1 MRTLDLNEEEKSARV
16 KEQNRLRAAKYYASK
31 KNVINDKAKV
41 QRKSKATK
49 TEVVGEIMTLPSKT
63 AYSQKEGK
71 LTIVKDK
78 VKFVRN
84 EPKPVRQSM
93 RSQILNGSKEF
104 SKTPEYLERCRIE
117 RQKLDERMEREK
129 KGEVMTLP
137 NKTAH
142 SQKEGKLSSVEE
154 EVKFVPNKPAPPKEM
169 SPRNKAKYNLAMI
182 ELQKQQEKEEVK
194 NEEKSEPEED
204 NSEAY
209 DKIVKQLKTVKYDS
223 QSTLKKYIENFKTI
237 VKLVGI
243 NTYSKFIKFIVNE
256 PNKVI
261 SILETATHGKGKKA
275 YSLNSIRD
283 YINLIAFYIDKLK
296 IPIDAEDKEVYNDM
310 AAILVAQSH
319 RQTEKNKDKEVPP
332 INEYVENVAKQ
343 YGKNSMNHLI
353 VLLLVATY
361 GRDDL
366 NLNVVKSIPQANKDF
381 SLNYLVLEDDK
392 ITVIIN
398 EFKTS
403 KKYGQKKIV
412 LDDALEQQV
421 RNYIDKKNIEYGE
434 LLFPNL
440 RLSQAISAINKKLGY
455 IGDGAINLIRK
466 MVTSDKYLDAN
477 ITPYEEL
484 KIAKNFGHTIQSNN
498 IYKRQVVPAP
508 KYNFV

>member
-41 QRKSKATK
+41 QRKSIATK

-63 AYSQKEGK
+63 A
-71 LTIVKDK
+71 L
-78 VKFVRN
+78 
-84 EPKPVRQSM
+84 
-93 RSQILNGSKEF
+93 
-104 SKTPEYLERCRIE
+104 
-117 RQKLDERMEREK
+117 
-129 KGEVMTLP
+129 
-137 NKTAH
+137 

-169 SPRNKAKYNLAMI
+169 SPRNKAKYNLAMV
-182 ELQKQQEKEEVK
+182 ELQKQQDKEEAQH
-194 NEEKSEPEED
+194 EEAHEPEVKTKSVKVSEVEDD
-204 NSEAY
+204 NSETY

-296 IPIDAEDKEVYNDM
+296 IPIDSEDKETYTDM

-421 RNYIDKKNIEYGE
+421 RNYIDKKHIEYGE

-455 IGDGAINLIRK
+455 KGDGAINLIRK

-498 IYKRQVVPAP
+498 IYKRQIAPATKPAP
-508 KYNFV
+508 KYTFI

>member
-31 KNVINDKAKV
+31 KNVINGKAKE

-49 TEVVGEIMTLPSKT
+49 TKVVGEIITLPS
-63 AYSQKEGK
+63 
-71 LTIVKDK
+71 
-78 VKFVRN
+78 
-84 EPKPVRQSM
+84 
-93 RSQILNGSKEF
+93 
-104 SKTPEYLERCRIE
+104 
-117 RQKLDERMEREK
+117 
-129 KGEVMTLP
+129 
-137 NKTAH
+137 KTAH

-154 EVKFVPNKPAPPKEM
+154 EVKFVPNKPSPPKEM
-169 SPRNKAKYNLAMI
+169 SPRNKAKYNLAMV
-182 ELQKQQEKEEVK
+182 ELQKQQDKEEAQHEEAHEPEVK
-194 NEEKSEPEED
+194 TKSVKVSEVEED
-204 NSEAY
+204 NSETY

-237 VKLVGI
+237 VKILDI
-243 NTYSKFIKFIVNE
+243 NSYSKFIKFIVNNPDE
-256 PNKVI
+256 VIKKFESATYGKNKK
-261 SILETATHGKGKKA
+261 S

-296 IPIDAEDKEVYNDM
+296 IPINSEDKETYTDM

-332 INEYVENVAKQ
+332 INDYVDNVAKQ

-412 LDDALEQQV
+412 LDDALAQQV
-421 RNYIDKKNIEYGE
+421 RNYIDKKHIEYGD

-440 RLSQAISAINKKLGY
+440 RLSHTISAINKKLGY
-455 IGDGAINLIRK
+455 TGDGAINLIRK

-498 IYKRQVVPAP
+498 IYKRQVVPATKPAP

>member
-31 KNVINDKAKV
+31 KNVINGKAKE

-49 TEVVGEIMTLPSKT
+49 TKVVGEIITLPS
-63 AYSQKEGK
+63 
-71 LTIVKDK
+71 
-78 VKFVRN
+78 
-84 EPKPVRQSM
+84 
-93 RSQILNGSKEF
+93 
-104 SKTPEYLERCRIE
+104 
-117 RQKLDERMEREK
+117 
-129 KGEVMTLP
+129 
-137 NKTAH
+137 KTAH

-154 EVKFVPNKPAPPKEM
+154 EVKFVPNKPSPPKEM
-169 SPRNKAKYNLAMI
+169 SPRNKAKYNLAMV
-182 ELQKQQEKEEVK
+182 ELQKQQDKEEAQHEEAHEPEVK
-194 NEEKSEPEED
+194 TKSVKVSEVEED
-204 NSEAY
+204 NSETY

-237 VKLVGI
+237 VKILDI
-243 NTYSKFIKFIVNE
+243 NSYSKFIKFIVNNPDE
-256 PNKVI
+256 VIKKFESATYGKNKK
-261 SILETATHGKGKKA
+261 S

-296 IPIDAEDKEVYNDM
+296 IPINSEDKETYTDM

-332 INEYVENVAKQ
+332 INDYVDNVAKQ

-353 VLLLVATY
+353 VMLLVATY

-366 NLNVVKSIPQANKDF
+366 NLNVVKSILQSNKDL

-403 KKYGQKKIV
+403 KKYGQKKLV
-412 LDDALEQQV
+412 LDDALAQQV
-421 RNYIDKKNIEYGE
+421 QNYIDKKHIQYGD
-434 LLFPNL
+434 LMFPKL
-440 RLSQAISAINKKLGY
+440 RLSQTISAINKKLGY
-455 IGDGAINLIRK
+455 TGDGAINLIRK
-466 MVTSDKYLDAN
+466 MVNSDKYLDEN
-477 ITPYEEL
+477 ITPYDEL
-484 KIAKNFGHTIQSNN
+484 QIAKKIGHSYDSQSTLKN
-498 IYKRQVVPAP
+498 IY
-508 KYNFV
+508 